1 MRIHQ
6 EEGIQ
11 TQRCGETS
19 KEKITEKIHRRADV
33 NIGKKGV
40 TQEVIDEIKKRLE
53 KEGLLKIKINKNIYV
68 QEGISIDEFAR
79 ILAQKTD
86 SEIIDIRGRTI
97 IIAKRK

>member
-1 MRIHQ
+1 
-6 EEGIQ
+6 
-11 TQRCGETS
+11 
-19 KEKITEKIHRRADV
+19 
-33 NIGKKGV
+33 V

-86 SEIIDIRGRTI
+86 SEVIDIRGRTI